1 MSKAIAVLGIGRF
14 GKRLALSLSEMG
26 AEVMV
31 VDANTEVLD
40 KMSKYVTYAIEA
52 DLKDADSLKGIGL
65 ENMDVVVVA
74 MGSDLTASIMSV
86 MASKEI
92 GVPYVLAKAADERMG
107 DILIKVGADKVIF
120 PEEETGVRTARKL
133 MSDSFLEFFE
143 IDEKICILEMA
154 PKKEWIGK
162 NLIDL
167 NIREKYRA
175 NVVAIREGGELKSFV
190 DPKEPLKE
198 ENVLLILMAKED
210 LKRFNK

>member
-143 IDEKICILEMA
+143 IDEKLCILEMK
-154 PKKEWIGK
+154 PKKEWVGK
-162 NLIDL
+162 SLIEL
-167 NIREKYRA
+167 NMREKYHA
-175 NVVAIREGGELKSFV
+175 NVVSLREGTELKTFI
-190 DPKEPLKE
+190 DPKQPLKE
-198 ENVLLILMAKED
+198 ENELLILMAKED